1 MGKLIEI
8 IFEIC
13 TTLGLRALVIQ
24 FVSTIYKV
32 DLNTSTLL
40 WTLTVIFGV
49 VFAEKFTIR
58 RKKAKKRPPVIEEEV
73 DSEESSEK

>member
-1 MGKLIEI
+1 MGKIFEI

-24 FVSTIYKV
+24 FALSIYQV
-32 DLNTSTLL
+32 NLSTSTLV
-40 WTLTVIFGV
+40 WTITVIFGV

-58 RKKAKKRPPVIEEEV
+58 RKKTKKRPPVVEEEA
-73 DSEESSEK
+73 EESAEN